1 MQSVSQ
7 GRSVGLEG
15 ELNCSKR
22 RRGGSQSTNHWLVE
36 TEFRSRRGREANE
49 RVTVGRLMMMRGVQ
63 SVGAFWGKAGGW
75 RQAGCAMM
83 MDVIYRLDH
92 PSPPRST
99 SAAREY
105 GVPQVSVPV
114 EPSLAPSLAAV
125 CPVCRSC
132 PLSPAVWL
140 PCWTARTYVLHL
152 RAVPQ
157 AQPWACQDRPVLD
170 LVTDAR
176 RSESLTALM

>member
-1 MQSVSQ
+1 M
-7 GRSVGLEG
+7 
-15 ELNCSKR
+15 NCSRR
-22 RRGGSQSTNHWLVE
+22 RRGVVSQNHWLVE

-105 GVPQVSVPV
+105 LRSQSQSSLVSPPVWLQSVPSAV
-114 EPSLAPSLAAV
+114 HALCLLLCGCLAGL
-125 CPVCRSC
+125 PVHTYCTCELFRRH
-132 PLSPAVWL
+132 SPGPAKTGL
-140 PCWTARTYVLHL
+140 F
-152 RAVPQ
+152 
-157 AQPWACQDRPVLD
+157 
-170 LVTDAR
+170 
-176 RSESLTALM
+176 SI